1 MQQGKEI
8 KSVNVEIKQQK
19 LYSLLYSDIYI
30 YTHKYKIN
38 FEEII

>member
-19 LYSLLYSDIYI
+19 LYSLSYSDIYI
-30 YTHKYKIN
+30 YIHIN
-38 FEEII
+38 IKLILRK